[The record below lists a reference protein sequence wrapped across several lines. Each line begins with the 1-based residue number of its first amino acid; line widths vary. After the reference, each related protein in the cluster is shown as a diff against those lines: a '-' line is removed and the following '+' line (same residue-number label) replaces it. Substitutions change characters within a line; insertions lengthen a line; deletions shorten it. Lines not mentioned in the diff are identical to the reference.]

1 MGVRCRPRSTAP
13 NVAAELTGCVTPGWE
28 EPAMSQPLRRPV
40 SSRVLAV
47 ATGLLVLGASMAAWA
62 PGVGATAP
70 THAPRALAQ
79 SATYGAATSRGRV
92 DVGQRARASRVRH

>member
-1 MGVRCRPRSTAP
+1 MGVRCRSRNTAP

-28 EPAMSQPLRRPV
+28 EPAMSQHLRRSV

-47 ATGLLVLGASMAAWA
+47 ATGLLVLGASIAAWA

-70 THAPRALAQ
+70 THAGRAFARE
-79 SATYGAATSRGRV
+79 SATYGAAASRGRV
-92 DVGQRARASRVRH
+92 DVRQLAR